1 MLGFLWLVGYVQA
14 LLLNLSLCAALRV
27 VAHEWWLEE
36 EALPHIR
43 WASYSRMASGAVEV
57 SLADGRSEWFDN
69 GNQALDWVF
78 GNGFVPAEMA
88 IAPKLVQRAPA
99 PPYGL
104 SAEHAADA
112 CFQRR
117 GGTNVPPFTFQN
129 E

>member
-1 MLGFLWLVGYVQA
+1 
-14 LLLNLSLCAALRV
+14 
-27 VAHEWWLEE
+27 
-36 EALPHIR
+36 LPHIR
-43 WASYSRMASGAVEV
+43 WASHSRMASGAVEV

-88 IAPKLVQRAPA
+88 IAPRLVQRAPA
-99 PPYGL
+99 PPYGP

-117 GGTNVPPFTFQN
+117 GGTNVPEMYWPNRLRVAAITCLQALLLACSSSSKGSG
-129 E
+129 